1 MPIFKTEILGTDIE
15 ISYEKNE
22 YDKLNNLIEK
32 FKIRLSQFPNDGR
45 ASSNQI
51 LFLSALKT
59 EDELETIKKKID
71 VNANEKNLQ
80 NKNLVIEGLNKEI
93 ILLKKELE
101 KLKSS
106 NISNT
111 QDNNSV
117 LDEIIELKKI
127 TKLIQDR
134 IKESGIHY
142 PKPIPE
148 HPMYETLI
156 HRSNGCKNSKQI
168 CDTILTLPM
177 NPYLEEEEIEEVINI
192 ILLSV

>member
-1 MPIFKTEILGTDIE
+1 MPILKTEILGTDIE

-51 LFLSALKT
+51 LFLAALKT
-59 EDELETIKKKID
+59 EDELETMKKKIN
-71 VNANEKNLQ
+71 VNVNENNLQ
-80 NKNLVIEGLNKEI
+80 NKNLLIEDLNKEI

-101 KLKSS
+101 KIKSS
-106 NISNT
+106 NISNI

-117 LDEIIELKKI
+117 LAEIKELEKI

-134 IKESGIHY
+134 IKESV
-142 PKPIPE
+142 K
-148 HPMYETLI
+148 
-156 HRSNGCKNSKQI
+156 
-168 CDTILTLPM
+168 
-177 NPYLEEEEIEEVINI
+177 
-192 ILLSV
+192 

>member
-1 MPIFKTEILGTDIE
+1 MPILKTEILGTDIE

-32 FKIRLSQFPNDGR
+32 LKIRLSQFPNDGR

-51 LFLSALKT
+51 LFLAALKT
-59 EDELETIKKKID
+59 EDELETMKKKIN

-80 NKNLVIEGLNKEI
+80 NKNFVIEGLNKEI

-101 KLKSS
+101 QIKSS
-106 NISNT
+106 NISKI

-117 LDEIIELKKI
+117 LDEIKELEKI

-134 IKESGIHY
+134 IKESI
-142 PKPIPE
+142 K
-148 HPMYETLI
+148 
-156 HRSNGCKNSKQI
+156 
-168 CDTILTLPM
+168 
-177 NPYLEEEEIEEVINI
+177 
-192 ILLSV
+192 

>member
-1 MPIFKTEILGTDIE
+1 MPILKTEILGTVIE

-51 LFLSALKT
+51 LFLAALKT
-59 EDELETIKKKID
+59 EDELETMEKKINVD
-71 VNANEKNLQ
+71 ANEKDLQ
-80 NKNLVIEGLNKEI
+80 NKNIVIENLNKEI

-101 KLKSS
+101 KIKSS
-106 NISNT
+106 NISNI

-117 LDEIIELKKI
+117 LDSIKELEKI

-134 IKESGIHY
+134 IKESV
-142 PKPIPE
+142 K
-148 HPMYETLI
+148 
-156 HRSNGCKNSKQI
+156 
-168 CDTILTLPM
+168 
-177 NPYLEEEEIEEVINI
+177 
-192 ILLSV
+192 